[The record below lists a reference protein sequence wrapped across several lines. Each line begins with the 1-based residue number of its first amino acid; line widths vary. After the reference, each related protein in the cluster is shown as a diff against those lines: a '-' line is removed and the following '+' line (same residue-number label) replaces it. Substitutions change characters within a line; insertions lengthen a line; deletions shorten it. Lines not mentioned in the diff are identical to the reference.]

1 MSMEAQ
7 IVQYLTGLLAL
18 VVSGLLTYLAR
29 NLKAFVNSHT
39 TAKNAAIANTV
50 IDGLSAITEAVV
62 QDFNQRVVADAK
74 KNGVFTPQLAQSV
87 KEDAVAAVKSQGA
100 SLVAL
105 GSGVIGDVDG
115 LISSLVEKA
124 VANSK

>member
-1 MSMEAQ
+1 MLETQ
-7 IVQYLTGLLAL
+7 VVQYLTGLLAL
-18 VVSGLLTYLAR
+18 IVSGVLTYLAR
-29 NLKAFVNSHT
+29 NLKAFINSHT
-39 TAKNAAIANTV
+39 TAKNAAVANTV
-50 IDGLSAITEAVV
+50 IDGLSSIAEAVV

-115 LISSLVEKA
+115 LIRSLVEKA